1 MIKFSRHISVLCLTT
16 VLTNCGGGVGN
27 EAGGGGSAMGDLSGV
42 AGTVFGAVALQ
53 SKERIMLKQNLN
65 QLSMKISILASSS
78 PSQIQSST
86 RAQAIASALQ
96 GVANNL
102 VGVMPRNIDV
112 QKFSQFSNMIGP
124 QYWQYAF
131 VPVVTAQMIQFQ
143 AAYLNL
149 LLQYMAKAIEQ
160 LREADV
166 KNLLAVLETST
177 QSLAGVAV

>member
-1 MIKFSRHISVLCLTT
+1 MS
-16 VLTNCGGGVGN
+16 
-27 EAGGGGSAMGDLSGV
+27 DLSGM
-42 AGTVFGAVALQ
+42 AGTVFGAVVLQ

-65 QLSMKISILASSS
+65 QLSMKISILSSSS
-78 PSQIQSST
+78 PSQIGSAT

-112 QKFSQFSNMIGP
+112 QKFAQFSNMIGP

-131 VPVVTAQMIQFQ
+131 VPVMTAQMIQFQ
-143 AAYLNL
+143 AAYVNL
-149 LLQYMAKAIEQ
+149 LLQYMAKAIDQ
-160 LREADV
+160 LREPDV